1 MVSILRISGIQSV
14 LLIAIAISGIW
25 GVFFIASSPIAT
37 LNCVSLKFQLDGA
50 AKFNEIL
57 TKVLFVVPPNT
68 ELLLPHCQGKICFR
82 FYPYILRRWIKSQ
95 LFRLI
100 SFTGS
105 FSTTWQIWRQVDLK
119 MVPSSLGLERHHN
132 SFSFVLPLITSPP
145 PLALCTKQNT
155 SIALAECCVEEKR
168 PSHQM
173 LSWSPL
179 SLGNKADCHA
189 LYF

>member
-14 LLIAIAISGIW
+14 LAIAISGIW

-37 LNCVSLKFQLDGA
+37 LNCRSLKFQLDGA
-50 AKFNEIL
+50 EKFNETL
-57 TKVLFVVPPNT
+57 TKVLFVVPPDT
-68 ELLLPHCQGKICFR
+68 ELLLPHCQETNIFQISPT
-82 FYPYILRRWIKSQ
+82 YW
-95 LFRLI
+95 LI

-119 MVPSSLGLERHHN
+119 MVPL
-132 SFSFVLPLITSPP
+132 LPWPWKTSQFIFFCAPSDYLPP

-179 SLGNKADCHA
+179 SLGNKAHCHA

>member
-37 LNCVSLKFQLDGA
+37 LNCRSLKFQLDGA
-50 AKFNEIL
+50 AKFNETL

-68 ELLLPHCQGKICFR
+68 ELLLPHCQEKIFFR
-82 FYPYILRRWIKSQ
+82 FPPYILRCWIKSQ
-95 LFRLI
+95 LFRLV
-100 SFTGS
+100 SLTGS
-105 FSTTWQIWRQVDLK
+105 FSTTWQIWRQGDLK
-119 MVPSSLGLERHHN
+119 MVPL
-132 SFSFVLPLITSPP
+132 LPWPWKTSQFIFFCAPSDYLPP